1 MIAADLI
8 SIKFVLLGS
17 RSYINFYPIQFL
29 FFSQM
34 TMGLTFT
41 MLIVENA
48 RLDFN
53 EIYTGLIKKIF
64 ERSLFGTSS
73 IPSGIDTFQISLF
86 L

>member
-53 EIYTGLIKKIF
+53 EIYTGLI
-64 ERSLFGTSS
+64 FGNSS
-73 IPSGIDTFQISLF
+73 IPSGIDTFQISHF

>member
-8 SIKFVLLGS
+8 SIKFVLLGI

-64 ERSLFGTSS
+64 ERDKASLG
-73 IPSGIDTFQISLF
+73 IHPSLVE
-86 L
+86 